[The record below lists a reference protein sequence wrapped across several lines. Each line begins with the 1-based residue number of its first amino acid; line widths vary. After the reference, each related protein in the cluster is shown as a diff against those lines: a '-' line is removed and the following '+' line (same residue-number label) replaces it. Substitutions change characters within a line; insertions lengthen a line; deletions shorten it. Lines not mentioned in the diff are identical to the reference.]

1 MKKQPHALRVE
12 PPFGVHA
19 SLMQVNLHAT
29 LLDESTLSAREH
41 IARCAF
47 LYVKRGGLGCFFLKN
62 GHTHCASNHLSV
74 LTASKAKESA
84 LHFPFAREE
93 DIENN
98 KHESVVCKAQLRMQ

>member
-1 MKKQPHALRVE
+1 MCFFVCERGGLDCFLKKQPHAFV
-12 PPFGVHA
+12 
-19 SLMQVNLHAT
+19 
-29 LLDESTLSAREH
+29 
-41 IARCAF
+41 
-47 LYVKRGGLGCFFLKN
+47 
-62 GHTHCASNHLSV
+62 SNHLSV